1 MPKLPF
7 TDPVIQ
13 GIANRADLKLPAKSN
28 DIYLDLIEAIISQ
41 QLSGRV
47 AKAIFNRFVQSFS
60 EGYPSPQ
67 AILSTHDDNL
77 KRPGLSNAK
86 VKYVKNLAEFALS
99 NDVGI
104 NHIERMTDEQIISYL
119 TQVKGIGRWTVE
131 MILIFSLQRP
141 DVFPIDDLAIKKGM
155 VINYNLASHGKQLA
169 KDMHR
174 IADRWRPH
182 RTLGTLY
189 IWKYFE
195 LEKSTGVS

>member
-1 MPKLPF
+1 
-7 TDPVIQ
+7 
-13 GIANRADLKLPAKSN
+13 
-28 DIYLDLIEAIISQ
+28 
-41 QLSGRV
+41 
-47 AKAIFNRFVQSFS
+47 
-60 EGYPSPQ
+60 
-67 AILSTHDDNL
+67 
-77 KRPGLSNAK
+77 
-86 VKYVKNLAEFALS
+86 VKNLAEFALS